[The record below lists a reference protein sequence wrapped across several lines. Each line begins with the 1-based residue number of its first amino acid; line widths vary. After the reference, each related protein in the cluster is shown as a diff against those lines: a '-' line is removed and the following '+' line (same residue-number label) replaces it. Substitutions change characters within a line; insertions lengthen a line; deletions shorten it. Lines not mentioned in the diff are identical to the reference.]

1 MQDNSIYFSVYKNPM
16 RLTMESTLIV
26 ALAQIA
32 PVWLN
37 REKTLEKV
45 IDWTNNAADQE
56 AKLVVFGEAL
66 LPGYPFWLDRMN
78 GSAFNSPVQKEI
90 HAHYLNQ
97 AVCIENGHLDSL
109 CQVAKEKQ
117 IAIYLGTM
125 ERPLDR
131 GGHSLYCSMVYINQA
146 GEIKSVHRKLM
157 PTYEER
163 LSWSPGDGNGLVTH
177 ALPPFTVGG
186 LNCWENWMPLARA
199 AMYAQGEDLHVS
211 IWPGNKRNTEMLLPV
226 IAQES
231 RSFVVGV
238 SGIFRPEDIPDD
250 FPNAKAMKEATTETL
265 ANGGSCIAAPD
276 GSWLVEPIVNEEKLI
291 IAELDHK
298 MVREERQNFDSSG
311 HYSRPDVLSVNVNRE
326 RQSVIHESKK

>member
-1 MQDNSIYFSVYKNPM
+1 
-16 RLTMESTLIV
+16 MESTLNV

-32 PVWLN
+32 PVWLD
-37 REKTLEKV
+37 RAKTLEK
-45 IDWTNNAADQE
+45 IMKWTADAADQK

-66 LPGYPFWLDRMN
+66 CPGYPFWLDRMD
-78 GSAFNSPVQKEI
+78 GAAFNSPVQKAI
-90 HAHYLNQ
+90 HAHYIDQ
-97 AVCIENGHLDSL
+97 SVCIEEGHLDSL
-109 CQVAKEKQ
+109 CKLAKEKD
-117 IAIYLGTM
+117 IAIYLGII

-131 GGHSLYCSMVYINQA
+131 GGHSLYCSIVYINDE
-146 GEIKSVHRKLM
+146 GDIKSVHRKLM

-177 ALPPFTVGG
+177 KLPPFTVGG

-231 RSFVVGV
+231 RSYVIGV

-250 FPNAKAMKEATTETL
+250 FPHADEMRASTQNVL
-265 ANGGSCIAAPD
+265 ADGGSCIAAPD
-276 GSWLVEPIVNEEKLI
+276 GSWLVAPIVNEEKLI
-291 IAELDHK
+291 TAEIDHLK
-298 MVREERQNFDSSG
+298 VREERQNFDPSG
-311 HYSRPDVLSVNVNRE
+311 HYSRPDVLSLNVNRE
-326 RQSVIHESKK
+326 RQSVIHENKN

>member
-1 MQDNSIYFSVYKNPM
+1 
-16 RLTMESTLIV
+16 MESTLNV

-37 REKTLEKV
+37 RAKTLEK
-45 IDWTNNAADQE
+45 IMKWTADAADQK

-66 LPGYPFWLDRMN
+66 CPGYPFWLDRMD
-78 GSAFNSPVQKEI
+78 GAAFNSPTQKAI
-90 HAHYLNQ
+90 HAHYIDQ
-97 AVCIENGHLDSL
+97 SVCIEEGHLDHL
-109 CQVAKEKQ
+109 CKLAKEKN
-117 IAIYLGTM
+117 IAIYLGII

-131 GGHSLYCSMVYINQA
+131 GGHSLYCSIVYINNE
-146 GEIKSVHRKLM
+146 GKIKSVHRKLM

-177 ALPPFTVGG
+177 KLPPFKVGG

-231 RSFVVGV
+231 RSYVIGV

-250 FPNAKAMKEATTETL
+250 FPHADEMRASTQNVL
-265 ANGGSCIAAPD
+265 ADGGSCIAAPD
-276 GSWLVEPIVNEEKLI
+276 GSWLVAPIINEEKLI
-291 IAELDHK
+291 IAEIDHLK
-298 MVREERQNFDSSG
+298 VREERQNFDPSG
-311 HYSRPDVLSVNVNRE
+311 HYSRPDVLSLNVNRE
-326 RQSVIHESKK
+326 RQSVIHETKN